1 MADIQLMVFGGMGWD
16 IWLLL
21 VSGKLLYCPTFG
33 DESMLKSI
41 ENLLIL
47 QDWDKKLVQHQG
59 DLKSLAPHK
68 AFLNEKLLKT
78 QAAIKSA
85 QENVQS
91 KTSAQKQL
99 ELEIESYQEKIRKY
113 ANQQLQ
119 TKKNDEYQALE
130 KEMAHC
136 REVIARTEDKMI
148 EVMEEIEAAQ
158 HQLVEARKT
167 SEALSASVKTEID
180 ETNKREAYL
189 TRTIAEYIQKRDQQR
204 SSVEEEALQL
214 YDRLFI
220 RKPGSVLVGIERGI
234 CGGCHMKMT
243 MHSVITAR
251 GGAEISTCSNCGR
264 ILFYLPGMELPPGM
278 S

>member
-1 MADIQLMVFGGMGWD
+1 
-16 IWLLL
+16 
-21 VSGKLLYCPTFG
+21 
-33 DESMLKSI
+33 MLKSI

-78 QAAIKSA
+78 QAAVKSA

-136 REVIARTEDKMI
+136 RDIIARTEDKMI
-148 EVMEEIEAAQ
+148 ELMEEIEAAQ
-158 HQLVEARKT
+158 IQLIEARKT
-167 SEALSASVKTEID
+167 SESLSANVKTEIE
-180 ETNKREAYL
+180 ETNKREQYL
-189 TRTIAEYIQKRDQQR
+189 TKTISEYIEKRDRQR
-204 SSVEEEALQL
+204 SCVDDEALQL
-214 YDRLFI
+214 YDRLLVK
-220 RKPGSVLVGIERGI
+220 KPGSVLVGIERGI

-251 GGAEISTCSNCGR
+251 AGTEISTCSNCGR
-264 ILFYLPGMELPPGM
+264 ILYYLPGMELPPGM